1 VTRGPMDPPV
11 PIQPYQPGP
20 SAMQLFTEQLRA
32 KAANGT
38 NNDVFEKEAAK
49 QWAELTYEEKKVYMD
64 QATAEAAAAK
74 EKKKKKKPTTN
85 IPLPALKRFASTVA
99 PGLKAETPH
108 LGELQHV
115 STPTR
120 ATSAN
125 TFAEG
130 RPEQDYPEEVDG
142 TDGG

>member
-1 VTRGPMDPPV
+1 MEPPV
-11 PIQPYQPGP
+11 TIHSYQPGP
-20 SAMQLFTEQLRA
+20 PAMQLFTEQLRA
-32 KAANGT
+32 KSANGT
-38 NNDVFEKEAAK
+38 NNDAFEKEAAK

-74 EKKKKKKPTTN
+74 DKKKKKKKQTTN
-85 IPLPALKRFASTVA
+85 IPLPALKRFAATVA
-99 PGLKAETPH
+99 PGLKAETPQ

-115 STPTR
+115 SSQYSTNIT
-120 ATSAN
+120 

-130 RPEQDYPEEVDG
+130 GPQQDHPEEVDG